1 MKDAIV
7 YWLGTTEAD
16 VHFIDAIVSAYDG
29 LANVR
34 REYRIK
40 KGRTEYKVYVAPG
53 MEQEFLEVVGRL
65 GDVTGISSLER
76 DDHDEPHSSS
86 EAA

>member
-1 MKDAIV
+1 MSDATV
-7 YWLGTTEAD
+7 YWLGTTQSE

-40 KGRTEYKVYVAPG
+40 EGRTEFKVFVGPG
-53 MEQEFLEVVGRL
+53 MEQEFLELVGRL
-65 GDVTGISSLER
+65 GDISSLER
-76 DDHDEPHSSS
+76 DDHDEPHSPS
-86 EAA
+86 EAL